1 MVIKWKTDHHATKI
15 DSYHSGNKRWNS
27 MMMRLHQADLIQR
40 PSWTTRRLILLE
52 EKENEMGTKSALN
65 KSRARWQGPFLDSPT
80 TRNVLSGLCFY
91 DHATD
96 AQEPCCLARTHHR
109 TGGGEGGREADR
121 DRESSLCYCVC
132 LFLSFKTRWYREE
145 INCRSI
151 FFFSAHVLVSPHII
165 Q

>member
-1 MVIKWKTDHHATKI
+1 MI
-15 DSYHSGNKRWNS
+15 
-27 MMMRLHQADLIQR
+27 MRLLQEDPNTETMPASNWS
-40 PSWTTRRLILLE
+40 PSNWTTRLLILS
-52 EKENEMGTKSALN
+52 KENENETGTKSALN
-65 KSRARWQGPFLDSPT
+65 KSRVRWQGSFLDSPT

-132 LFLSFKTRWYREE
+132 LFLSFKTRWLK
-145 INCRSI
+145 INQLQKYFL
-151 FFFSAHVLVSPHII
+151 FFLLTYLSHHLYIYI